1 MYLLASALFYVTA
14 FTLASIVGFSAVV
27 AVVSGLIFVLL
38 TMPVTSPPL
47 YSIIF
52 WWHSPYAIPLVY
64 MFAALFVTVHFIGRL
79 GVAGNVLAIAV
90 LALETFWII
99 VGGAKA
105 GVIVLL
111 GAGLLSIAL
120 VTSSGS
126 AKSLAWKIAG
136 GVVVLLFLAA
146 PGPLHYIRGL
156 YAYSATILFFA
167 DMQMMSAIDPA
178 TILHVVFPRP
188 DLAYVWETAK
198 IWASFQ
204 LGYPLT
210 VLSIIGII
218 STIVRP
224 PTPMARHLAVAMV
237 AFFPFLLLFAYGMT
251 LGSAMYPFFVVF
263 AVVGSVATGRL
274 LRPKFRS
281 YLGFMAADRPDAVK
295 PAVTDGRDRPP
306 GFERDRA
313 GAGHAKNAPWLALSA
328 VGAAA
333 HRVPRLTHSLWSRRC
348 LQRPLSRHVDHQVA
362 G

>member
-1 MYLLASALFYVTA
+1 MPEITETPATAQRRAGCGRDNAPGLFAVGLVLVVVAGLTTFPPIAPYILFSWDSATYVTNAQEYFADGTLTGLIASYTQSFGNLAYTLNFNLLPEAKLAFAGGRINPVVMYLLASALFYVTA

-146 PGPLHYIRGL
+146 PGPLHYIRGCMP
-156 YAYSATILFFA
+156 IR
-167 DMQMMSAIDPA
+167 
-178 TILHVVFPRP
+178 RP
-188 DLAYVWETAK
+188 FCSL
-198 IWASFQ
+198 
-204 LGYPLT
+204 
-210 VLSIIGII
+210 
-218 STIVRP
+218 
-224 PTPMARHLAVAMV
+224 PTCR
-237 AFFPFLLLFAYGMT
+237 
-251 LGSAMYPFFVVF
+251 
-263 AVVGSVATGRL
+263 
-274 LRPKFRS
+274 
-281 YLGFMAADRPDAVK
+281 
-295 PAVTDGRDRPP
+295 
-306 GFERDRA
+306 
-313 GAGHAKNAPWLALSA
+313 
-328 VGAAA
+328 
-333 HRVPRLTHSLWSRRC
+333 
-348 LQRPLSRHVDHQVA
+348 
-362 G
+362 